1 MRDCLE
7 RAGIAPGDLAER
19 LARNFVAYQDVARG
33 DGLRLE
39 MFSQGLP
46 RQVPIVRVPNF
57 STDLHQ
63 LGALMR
69 MHPYLFGKGG

>member
-1 MRDCLE
+1 MT
-7 RAGIAPGDLAER
+7 
-19 LARNFVAYQDVARG
+19 VARQAEPAG
-33 DGLRLE
+33 TNSR
-39 MFSQGLP
+39 GLP